1 MSVLTVIDGIP
12 LFTTIEQALAWG
24 QNYNITGYHTHSY
37 QGQIGYMSGNNH
49 GDITTAL
56 TALGII
62 QPTAN
67 QPNTIVNISQGS
79 TGTSGASGGGGGGG
93 Y

>member
-12 LFTTIEQALAWG
+12 LFTTIDQALAWG
-24 QNYNITGYHTHSY
+24 QNYNIVGYHTHSY

-67 QPNTIVNISQGS
+67 QPNTIVNIPQ
-79 TGTSGASGGGGGGG
+79 ASGSSGGTGGGGGG

>member
-1 MSVLTVIDGIP
+1 
-12 LFTTIEQALAWG
+12 
-24 QNYNITGYHTHSY
+24 
-37 QGQIGYMSGNNH
+37 MSGNNH

-62 QPTAN
+62 QPTTN
-67 QPNTIVNISQGS
+67 QPNTIVNIPQATTGS
-79 TGTSGASGGGGGGG
+79 GGSGGGGGG

>member
-12 LFTTIEQALAWG
+12 LFTTIDQALAWG
-24 QNYNITGYHTHSY
+24 QNYNIVGYHTHSY

-67 QPNTIVNISQGS
+67 QPNTIVNIPQ
-79 TGTSGASGGGGGGG
+79 ASGSSGGTGGGGG

>member
-12 LFTTIEQALAWG
+12 LFTTVQQALAWG
-24 QNYNITGYHTHSY
+24 ANYNILGYHTHSY
-37 QGQIGYMSGNNH
+37 EGQVGYMSGENH
-49 GDITTAL
+49 SEITTAL

-62 QPTAN
+62 QPTVN
-67 QPNTIVNISQGS
+67 QPNTIVNIPQAS
-79 TGTSGASGGGGGGG
+79 TGSSGGSGGGGG